1 MTQAK
6 AFCKKRTQANTK
18 RRVLS
23 GLKICNLFIYNIL
36 NAFLDAN
43 TPHPVFVFIRI
54 FLINNMLICS
64 LPLKEPAGQIRC
76 DTTRTPSPPAM
87 GQTEHNGTLPGGGDS
102 NIKERQRNPIKLSRS
117 SIKEKIKSPHHNQ
130 HFFPSHESPPWT
142 YYKVLPMYP
151 VYLLPMLPV
160 QTD

>member
-1 MTQAK
+1 MQKREKNIVAQFIIKEKREKGSPLLVMTQAK

-18 RRVLS
+18 QRVLS

-87 GQTEHNGTLPGGGDS
+87 GQTEHNGTLPGGAIQISKNDS
-102 NIKERQRNPIKLSRS
+102 ATRS
-117 SIKEKIKSPHHNQ
+117 N
-130 HFFPSHESPPWT
+130 
-142 YYKVLPMYP
+142 YP
-151 VYLLPMLPV
+151 AP
-160 QTD
+160 Q